1 MKDDDDDD
9 DDNDGADD
17 VGVRDDV
24 FRQRQ
29 RQKISVHWNIHFSF
43 SSE

>member
-29 RQKISVHWNIHFSF
+29 RQKISVH
-43 SSE
+43 